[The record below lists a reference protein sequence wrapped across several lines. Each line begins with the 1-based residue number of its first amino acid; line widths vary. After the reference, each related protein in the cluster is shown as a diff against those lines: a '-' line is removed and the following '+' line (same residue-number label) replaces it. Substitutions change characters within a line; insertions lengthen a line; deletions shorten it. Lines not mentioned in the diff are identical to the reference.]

1 MTTIS
6 TELTEPRTARHPLSI
21 GHLVMGVAFAGL
33 TVVWALVAGDVV
45 EGKDVRFLLPGPW
58 VLAGAAGLLAL
69 VVTDRRRHG
78 TRATGWVGQ
87 AEQEAEPEP
96 EPADDSD
103 DGSDDDTAP
112 PGTMGA

>member
-1 MTTIS
+1 MTTTS

-45 EGKDVRFLLPGPW
+45 EGRDVRFLLPAPW
-58 VLAGAAGLLAL
+58 VLAGAAGLIAL

-87 AEQEAEPEP
+87 EEER
-96 EPADDSD
+96 EPADASD
-103 DGSDDDTAP
+103 DGSGDDTTP